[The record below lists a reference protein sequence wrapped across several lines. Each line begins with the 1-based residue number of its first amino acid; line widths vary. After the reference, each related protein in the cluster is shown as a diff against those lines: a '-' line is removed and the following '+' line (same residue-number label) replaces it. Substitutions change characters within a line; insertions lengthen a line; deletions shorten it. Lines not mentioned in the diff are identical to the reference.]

1 MIELKNITVEF
12 NQKGKTVVAVDDV
25 SLKFE
30 KGDVYGVVGFSG
42 AGKSTLVRT
51 INLLQRPTKGSVF
64 IEGRNLTEASSK
76 ELRKERENIGMIFQH
91 FNLMNS
97 RTVFENVLYPLKKS
111 RYTKKEKY
119 EKVNRLLKLVDIDDR
134 ANAYPSQLS
143 GGQKQR
149 VAIARAL
156 ANDPEILLCDEAT
169 SALDPQTTTQI
180 LKLLKTI
187 NETMNI
193 TIVIITHEMEVV
205 KEICNKVAVMEKGKV
220 VETGSIFDIF
230 AKPEKETTKNFIH
243 SVNHTDEL
251 YEEIAKFDAVKELGR
266 EKRLLKL
273 KYIGKVSQ
281 EPIIAELLKKYNVV
295 SNIIYGNLEVIGGEP
310 IGNLAVVMEGR
321 EENIDRAIRNLI
333 IKGAVVEN
341 IKIENGEVK
350 RETVEFEKTE
360 KEKVKI
366 ETVELENKISDE
378 KAV

>member
-12 NQKGKTVVAVDDV
+12 NQKGKKVLAVDDV

-30 KGDVYGVVGFSG
+30 KGDIYGVVGFSG
-42 AGKSTLVRT
+42 AGKSTLIRT
-51 INLLQRPTKGSVF
+51 INLLQRPTEGSVF
-64 IEGRNLTEASSK
+64 IEGRDITGYSPK

-111 RYTKKEKY
+111 GYTKAEKHD
-119 EKVNRLLKLVDIDDR
+119 KVNRLLKLVDIDDR

-187 NETMNI
+187 NETLNI

-220 VETGSIFDIF
+220 VEKGSIFDIF
-230 AKPEKETTKNFIH
+230 ARPEKETTRNFIH

-251 YEEIAKFDAVKELGR
+251 YEEIVKFDAVRNQGK

-273 KYIGKVSQ
+273 KYIGSVSQ

-295 SNIIYGNLEVIGGEP
+295 SNIIYGNLEIIGGEP

-333 IKGAVVEN
+333 SKGAVVDN
-341 IKIENGEVK
+341 ITIENGEVK
-350 RETVEFEKTE
+350 REKIQYEKM
-360 KEKVKI
+360 I
-366 ETVELENKISDE
+366 LEE
-378 KAV
+378 KAAGFM